1 MARKDVEEEEDNADD
16 DVIDDAI
23 EVGRV
28 RAAVKGEIVVSVG
41 SYTPEGRETL
51 PATIRIGRV
60 VPSTGKKAVDGV
72 RRRPLGSLKS
82 ADEALGLA
90 ELLKKAVPV
99 LKKALKA

>member
-1 MARKDVEEEEDNADD
+1 MAHEKEDVEEEEDNADD
-16 DVIDDAI
+16 DVI

-28 RAAVKGEIVVSVG
+28 RAATKGEIVVSVG
-41 SYTPEGRETL
+41 CYTPEGSETL